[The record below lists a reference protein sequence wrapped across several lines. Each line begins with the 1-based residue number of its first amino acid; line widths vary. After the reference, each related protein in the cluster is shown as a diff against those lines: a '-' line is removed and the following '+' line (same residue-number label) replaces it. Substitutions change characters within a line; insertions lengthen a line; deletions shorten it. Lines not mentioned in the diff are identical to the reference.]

1 MQAIENIPLDFL
13 HERGMNRERP
23 LAEHEV
29 ASLVRA
35 GTALQKVDR
44 IVVLLGGKAGRLGEC
59 VVGSALLEGTLQALR
74 LLGRAGVPVLVYV
87 DAGIADL
94 FVEQVYQEQYW
105 PAITIVPTT
114 RNLALQEISAAQP
127 VTEHALILDFHGGH
141 DGMPSL
147 QIEQGPADT
156 RRVTALA
163 QLFRVGIRSYA
174 HRGPERRYADFIEE
188 LFALRAGSLDGLQAQ
203 PHIRLR
209 EEERLHYPDLAQ
221 AYGLTSGALHIQCF
235 FQSVVVAKCYERW
248 DEVMQLLCEHLA
260 LHFPQQK
267 IDFLLTC
274 GPDEE
279 LPVGIRKAD
288 LEEWLQD
295 FTGIQNNARVLIRST
310 PNLRDLAILTSQAT
324 MALTND
330 TGPGH
335 IAGALGVP
343 TITVFLPGN
352 IYSKQIWSSTL
363 WHHGITLE
371 PNPYSYQQLEAAILW
386 RHTDIINSVPPTA
399 IAAEVIGNLIPR
411 IQTTRQE

>member
-13 HERGMNRERP
+13 HERGINREHP
-23 LAEHEV
+23 LTAHEM
-29 ASLVRA
+29 ASLARA
-35 GTALQKVDR
+35 GTALQQADR

-59 VVGSALLEGTLQALR
+59 VVGSALLEGTLQALHS
-74 LLGRAGVPVLVYV
+74 LERAGVPVLIYV
-87 DAGIADL
+87 DAGVTDL

-105 PAITIVPTT
+105 PAITIVPTAK
-114 RNLALQEISAAQP
+114 NLAIQEISAVQP
-127 VTEHALILDFHGGH
+127 VAAHTLILDFHGGH

-147 QIEQGPADT
+147 QIEQNPTDA
-156 RRVTALA
+156 RHVTALA
-163 QLFRVGIRSYA
+163 QLFRVGVRSYA
-174 HRGPERRYADFIEE
+174 HRGPERRYADFIEDI
-188 LFALRAGSLDGLQAQ
+188 FALRAGSLDGLQAQ
-203 PHIRLR
+203 PRIRLS
-209 EEERLHYPDLAQ
+209 EKERSRYPDLAQ
-221 AYGLTSGALHIQCF
+221 AYDLAPGALHIQCF

-248 DEVMQLLCEHLA
+248 DEVMQLLCDHLA

-267 IDFLLTC
+267 IDFLLAC

-279 LPVGIRKAD
+279 LPIGIRKTD

-295 FTGIQNNARVLIRST
+295 FTGVQNNARALVRST

-335 IAGALGVP
+335 IAGALGIP

-352 IYSKQIWSSTL
+352 IYSKQTWSSTP

-386 RHTDIINSVPPTA
+386 RHTDIINSVPPAA
-399 IAAEVIGNLIPR
+399 IAKEIISDLIPR
-411 IQTTRQE
+411 IQAGRLE